1 MTRAEWLRWWNLL
14 KATHTLHLDPFAP
27 QLALSV
33 FHNSPNHTT
42 LCAPSNGLGSVSDV
56 FISVWLLSGEL
67 AGWAALSQRYTD
79 HNTMQTMSGELLR
92 AMQSTE
98 PANWNR
104 LCVCVCV
111 RERVLLLYVW
121 YPKITLTLQQDHVDI
136 SQWPYGT
143 VKWVTTFK
151 FCSVHFHHPYC
162 PLYNRHQTLPPVS
175 LIIVLSSFQTVTSHI
190 VTPAWSNRQYQ
201 GVQTED
207 VWRGSIWASVCCN
220 NPSVFFWHAGIGSFM
235 MSTASK
241 WAISGAMWVS
251 VCGR

>member
-1 MTRAEWLRWWNLL
+1 M
-14 KATHTLHLDPFAP
+14 LHLDPFAP

-33 FHNSPNHTT
+33 FFTTAPIT

-67 AGWAALSQRYTD
+67 AGWAALSQRYID
-79 HNTMQTMSGELLR
+79 HNTMQTMSGEFLR
-92 AMQSTE
+92 EMQSTE

-104 LCVCVCV
+104 LCVCVCENV
-111 RERVLLLYVW
+111 CSYVW

-136 SQWPYGT
+136 SQWPYGA

-162 PLYNRHQTLPPVS
+162 PLYNRHQTLPPTVTGVS

-190 VTPAWSNRQYQ
+190 VTPAWSNRHYQ
-201 GVQTED
+201 GVQTEE
-207 VWRGSIWASVCCN
+207 VWRG
-220 NPSVFFWHAGIGSFM
+220 
-235 MSTASK
+235 
-241 WAISGAMWVS
+241 
-251 VCGR
+251 